1 MSFINILLKG
11 NLIDILYQTSAAIIV
26 SHITQKTLYVSI
38 NNINE
43 EIQPILKYIKKSSKM
58 NCQNSLD
65 EKNITSDN
73 ISLYI
78 PKVKKNLELIGDF
91 KNRNYFKEY
100 KSILIDHYNL
110 ETEKDYST
118 STYVYIDSNFENK
131 KDNYVALIDKIT
143 NNVEIVIDSKEYD
156 NIKMDLDKIYAGN
169 EKISIVENVDYKKLC
184 VMAKCGKGGYYTGED
199 LGWWGSFLN
208 KNESIEI
215 KENEDLNIDISIVMV
230 YNDNLKEQTIN
241 TLNRFQELYASKY
254 NFEVIIVDN
263 NSLYD
268 NRLDNFVKELSYP
281 VKYRYI
287 TKEEKGKNINSCL
300 AYNIGFKMASG
311 HIIMIQN
318 PECYHARDI
327 LDNTMKNIDIQTYL
341 TYCCFTTDSLETSK
355 EMIHNNSNLTT
366 DFFNKINS
374 NFNNCGAIL
383 KDNLKLI
390 GGFDELLSED
400 HFFEKEDFLLTVQY
414 VLQLN
419 IKYNSID
426 DGFLIEQFYNKD
438 YINNTDTKNKKLYD
452 EKKAYFET
460 SKFNFPR
467 ILHLYWDGSPLSFL
481 NICTIYSFN
490 EYHKYW
496 KINLYIPNKKNE
508 IITWTGN
515 EQKRRYNKKCYL
527 DKTYSI
533 SNVIVHTVDLKK
545 IGFDKNASDVINSDF
560 FRYYILSKH
569 GGIWSDFD
577 IIYTDS
583 VEKKMNFNNSTI
595 IFHCTGVE
603 SRGDIF
609 KYYPIG
615 FFMSKPNSLFFK
627 YILKC
632 VNTYYDPK
640 HYQCIGATMFNS
652 LFKKYDDVYA
662 IDKDVKILDNT
673 YYLPFQCN
681 ELEKFIK
688 KENNIL
694 PVNNVGIH
702 WFNGGEISKQYSIDL
717 EDRINNFSINC
728 YLDKFVV
735 KYIKQKNIALFSESS
750 YPGGGGE
757 EFLQDIAIYFYNKNY
772 NVFWFT
778 LHDWGKRKHK
788 NFNVISKKYYTEIQN
803 NREINQLSNYDYFL
817 QLFKDYNINYILH
830 QGAGHKLICD
840 IGNRLNIPTIT
851 FWCFWEEALNIN
863 WSYGLLNITEN
874 LDKHNK
880 SEDFNYIIDNID
892 HYYFASSFVKNTIES
907 KYNIQISNDHVFPTL
922 TNNKRSR
929 KDHKINSFNSKYI
942 SLLDAHTLKGGLLFS
957 KLILLNPDLLF
968 LAIKTED
975 EDAGPD
981 SINSANI
988 AINNTSNIL
997 HYNRINDI
1005 KDIYNQTKILLCPT
1019 LLDETFCR
1027 TVYEAFANRIPV
1039 IFSNNGN
1046 LKNIDDPN
1054 LLKICDNDV
1063 NAYHTKINE
1072 LINDEEYYNKIVEYQ
1087 YEYYLKI
1094 KELSD
1099 ISIIEKKLLEIETNK
1114 NKNIGIFTPWCDQ
1127 GLGIQSR
1134 IYKKVLTDLGY
1145 NVFIFSSKPYI
1156 TDLKH
1161 TDEWDT
1167 DLIYRSPNKRLDVNN
1182 LEWDLFIE
1190 NYKIKK
1196 LIIPEIQFDKI
1207 FEIANYLKEKHNIK
1221 TYAIPNIEC
1230 IRDYELERFNV
1241 FEKILVNN
1249 KMSYNIL
1256 SNKIKNVEY
1265 LGFSYDL
1272 VDTIKINT
1280 INKSKK
1286 VNDEIHILHLS
1297 GLNGLFRKR
1306 TDVIV
1311 RVFDKIY
1318 NSGIQNFKLN
1328 IVIQGNFDKSV
1339 IDVYSKPFI
1348 NITFENLLYSE
1359 ILNKYNENHISL
1371 QFSKHEGLGLG
1382 FYESC
1387 YMNTPVITLNA
1398 APHNEIIHHEKNG
1411 WLLSCY
1417 LEKDKKL
1424 ENPYTI
1430 IEQTQIIEEQIIEEI
1445 SKILL
1450 NTDKINEVIHNTKQY
1465 TEVLHNCE
1473 IFKKNFIKNIEN
1485 KNELDTK
1492 LENNLKVF
1500 SSGSCRLLTM
1510 LQDGKNKIQPIHS
1523 IILTYSGINF
1533 LGKLHN
1539 TKQHIQFIKFIKD
1552 EIILPDDILS
1562 KFLTSYSN
1570 KSECEDISLI
1580 PVKKRNLKCE
1590 FDNCEWYLFE
1600 ICSLKLYKNNGY
1612 EVHFELTKDYETVV
1626 QTEEDF
1632 LEDLK
1637 LLRTMIPYNKKIL
1650 FQTHFRPNII
1660 YNDDKK
1666 QIENRDIIF
1675 NAVNKFC
1682 KTNYNTF
1689 IYDPSILIK
1698 EDHSLIN
1705 GDNHFLWKGYMKSFE
1720 YVYNNFIKK

>member
-11 NLIDILYQTSAAIIV
+11 NLSDIIYQTSAAIIV
-26 SHITQKTLYVSI
+26 SHITQKTLYVWI
-38 NNINE
+38 DDIDV
-43 EIQPILKYIKKSSKM
+43 EIQPILKYIKKSKI
-58 NCQNSLD
+58 NCQNSLYD
-65 EKNITSDN
+65 KNITGDN
-73 ISLYI
+73 IEKFI
-78 PKVKKNLELIGDF
+78 PKVKKNLELVGAF
-91 KNRNYFKEY
+91 KNRNYFKSY
-100 KSILIDHYNL
+100 KSILIDYYNL
-110 ETEKDYST
+110 ETEKDYSN
-118 STYVYIDSNFENK
+118 STYLYIDSNFENK
-131 KDNYVALIDKIT
+131 KDNYISLIDKIN
-143 NNVEIVIDSKEYD
+143 NNVEIIIDSKEYD
-156 NIKMDLDKIYAGN
+156 NIKTDLERIYSGNKKIN
-169 EKISIVENVDYKKLC
+169 IVENVDYKKLC
-184 VMAKCGKGGYYTGED
+184 VMANCGKGGYYTGEE

-208 KNESIEI
+208 QNESIEI
-215 KENEDLNIDISIVMV
+215 TGQLSLEKSITYKNIKPKSEVIDVSIVMT
-230 YNDNLKEQTIN
+230 YFDDRKEPTIN
-241 TLNRFQELYASKY
+241 TLNRFEELYASKY
-254 NFEVIIVDN
+254 NFEVIIVDD
-263 NSLYD
+263 NSLD
-268 NRLDNFVKELSYP
+268 ENRLDNYVKELSYP
-281 VKYRYI
+281 VKYIYI
-287 TKEEKGKNINSCL
+287 TKEEKGNRINPCV
-300 AYNIGFKMASG
+300 AYNTGFKLAKG
-311 HIIMIQN
+311 KIVMIQN
-318 PECYHARDI
+318 AECYHSKDI
-327 LDNTMKNIDIQTYL
+327 LNHVLSDLKETDY
-341 TYCCFTTDSLETSK
+341 YSYSCFTTNSTELTNK
-355 EMIHNNSNLTT
+355 LLSNLSLVN
-366 DFFNKINS
+366 DENFLYQNKIVNKICDINWYNHPVERPVNYHFCS
-374 NFNNCGAIL
+374 AIY
-383 KDNLKLI
+383 KDKLDLL
-390 GGFDELLSED
+390 GGFDED
-400 HFFEKEDFLLTVQY
+400 FKDGYCFDDDDFLLSIQHI
-414 VLQLN
+414 LQLKISCIDPKEGFIIHQYHTKN
-419 IKYNSID
+419 ISTAIENSND
-426 DGFLIEQFYNKD
+426 DKNIIKQKWL
-438 YINNTDTKNKKLYD
+438 KNKKLFED
-452 EKKAYFET
+452 KKEYFEA
-460 SKFNFPR
+460 SKFNYPR

-481 NICTIYSFN
+481 NLCTIYSFN

-496 KINLYIPNKKNE
+496 KINLYIPNKRNE
-508 IITWTGN
+508 IISWLTS
-515 EQKRRYNKKCYL
+515 EQKQKYTKKCYL
-527 DKTYSI
+527 YKTYSI
-533 SNVIVHTVDLKK
+533 PNVIVHTVDLQK

-603 SRGDIF
+603 PRGDIF

-615 FFMSKPNSLFFK
+615 FFMTKPNSVFFK
-627 YILKC
+627 YILTC
-632 VNTYYDPK
+632 VNKYYDPK
-640 HYQCIGATMFNS
+640 YYQCIGATMFNS
-652 LFKKYDDVYA
+652 LFKKYDDVYT

-681 ELEKFIK
+681 EIEKFIK

-702 WFNGGEISKQYSIDL
+702 WFNGGELSKQYSIDL
-717 EDRINNFSINC
+717 EDRINNFSIKC
-728 YLDKFVV
+728 YLDKFVI
-735 KYIKQKNIALFSESS
+735 KYIKQNNIALFSESS

-757 EFLQDIAIYFYNKNY
+757 EFLQDVAIYFYNKNY

-778 LHDWGKRKHK
+778 MHDWGKKKHK
-788 NFNVISKKYYTEIQN
+788 EFNVINKKYYTEIQN
-803 NREINQLSNYDYFL
+803 NREIDDLTNYDYFL
-817 QLFKDYNINYILH
+817 KLFKKYNINYILH

-840 IGNRLNIPTIT
+840 IGNKINIPTIT

-880 SEDFNYIIDNID
+880 SENFNYIIDNID
-892 HYYFASSFVKNTIES
+892 HYYFASSFVKNTIEN
-907 KYNIQISNDHVFPTL
+907 KYNIKISNDHVFPTL

-929 KDHKINSFNSKYI
+929 KDDKINSFNSKYI

-957 KLILLNPDLLF
+957 KLILLNPNLLF

-975 EDAGPD
+975 EDGGPN
-981 SINSANI
+981 SINDANI
-988 AINNTSNIL
+988 SINNTSNIL

-1087 YEYYLKI
+1087 YQYYLKI

-1134 IYKKVLTDLGY
+1134 IYKKVLTELGY
-1145 NVFIFSSKPYI
+1145 NVFIFSSKPYN

-1161 TDEWDT
+1161 TDEWET
-1167 DLIYRSPNKRLDVNN
+1167 DFIYRSPNKRLHVNN
-1182 LEWDLFIE
+1182 LEWDLFIA

-1196 LIIPEIQFDKI
+1196 LIIPEIQFNRI
-1207 FEIANYLKEKHNIK
+1207 FEIANYLKEEYNIK

-1230 IRDYELERFNV
+1230 TRYDELEIFDV

-1249 KMSYNIL
+1249 KMSYDIL
-1256 SNKIKNVEY
+1256 SNKIKNVEH

-1286 VNDEIHILHLS
+1286 VNDVIHILHLS
-1297 GLNGLFRKR
+1297 GLNGLLRKR

-1339 IDVYSKPFI
+1339 IDICDKPFI
-1348 NITFENLLYSE
+1348 NIKFENLLYSE

-1371 QFSKHEGLGLG
+1371 QLSKHEGLGLG

-1398 APHNEIIHHEKNG
+1398 VPHNEIIHHEKNG

-1417 LEKDKKL
+1417 LETDKEL

-1450 NTDKINEVIHNTKQY
+1450 NIDKINEVIHNTKQY

-1473 IFKKNFIKNIEN
+1473 TLKKNFIEK
-1485 KNELDTK
+1485 
-1492 LENNLKVF
+1492 
-1500 SSGSCRLLTM
+1500 
-1510 LQDGKNKIQPIHS
+1510 
-1523 IILTYSGINF
+1523 
-1533 LGKLHN
+1533 
-1539 TKQHIQFIKFIKD
+1539 
-1552 EIILPDDILS
+1552 
-1562 KFLTSYSN
+1562 
-1570 KSECEDISLI
+1570 
-1580 PVKKRNLKCE
+1580 
-1590 FDNCEWYLFE
+1590 
-1600 ICSLKLYKNNGY
+1600 
-1612 EVHFELTKDYETVV
+1612 
-1626 QTEEDF
+1626 
-1632 LEDLK
+1632 
-1637 LLRTMIPYNKKIL
+1637 
-1650 FQTHFRPNII
+1650 
-1660 YNDDKK
+1660 
-1666 QIENRDIIF
+1666 
-1675 NAVNKFC
+1675 
-1682 KTNYNTF
+1682 
-1689 IYDPSILIK
+1689 
-1698 EDHSLIN
+1698 
-1705 GDNHFLWKGYMKSFE
+1705 MK
-1720 YVYNNFIKK
+1720 